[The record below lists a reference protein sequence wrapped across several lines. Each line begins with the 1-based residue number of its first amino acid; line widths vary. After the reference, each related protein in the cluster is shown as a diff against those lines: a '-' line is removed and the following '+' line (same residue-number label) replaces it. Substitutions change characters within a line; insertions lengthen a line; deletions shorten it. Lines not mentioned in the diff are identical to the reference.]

1 MAGIAGVFSLRAA
14 RSITSLP
21 FQKLEDY
28 DLNFAKS
35 EITLFCFTINLLVQ
49 LQIRP

>member
-1 MAGIAGVFSLRAA
+1 MAGIAFSLRAA

-21 FQKLEDY
+21 FQKPEDY

-35 EITLFCFTINLLVQ
+35 EITATTYWFNYK
-49 LQIRP
+49 